1 MGLMDKFLNSMKLS
15 DIEDED
21 FDDDYYDEG
30 EIIDN
35 TVRKP
40 APIMDDK
47 EYNEPIDFKSKKNAA
62 SQKITPMR
70 SAKKYLLQEWRYVLL
85 NQPALMN
92 QERLQTHY

>member
-1 MGLMDKFLNSMKLS
+1 MDKFLNSMKLS

-70 SAKKYLLQEWRYVLL
+70 SAKKV
-85 NQPALMN
+85 PASGMEVCVIKPTLSDV
-92 QERLQTHY
+92 